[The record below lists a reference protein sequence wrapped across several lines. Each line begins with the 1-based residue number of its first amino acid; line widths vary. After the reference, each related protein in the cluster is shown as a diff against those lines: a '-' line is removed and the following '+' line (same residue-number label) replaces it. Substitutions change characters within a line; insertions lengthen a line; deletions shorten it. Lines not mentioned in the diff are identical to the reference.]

1 MLPQVSV
8 FDCDITIL
16 QLTPVLLHIE
26 GRQRV
31 SIYNGKK
38 ILFDIEMNSTNLA
51 TAAIAAKL
59 EKVKMYLLEDMKRRN
74 VPAKIQNELD
84 AVMKFVI
91 QEVKA
96 GRALDANGNLIIEI
110 QNKDLQK
117 LINKV
122 LVDLMNDVV
131 EQDLKKHIGKKMVGQ
146 AYVYPYNA
154 QWYNYWW
161 YSYYYRWQPYFYW
174 YNYPVTYV
182 GKKAGQAMNDS
193 VYNLVESAKNMCL
206 ECDNNGMCTLSMKF
220 TLN

>member
-1 MLPQVSV
+1 
-8 FDCDITIL
+8 
-16 QLTPVLLHIE
+16 
-26 GRQRV
+26 
-31 SIYNGKK
+31 
-38 ILFDIEMNSTNLA
+38 
-51 TAAIAAKL
+51 
-59 EKVKMYLLEDMKRRN
+59 MYLLEDMKRRN

-154 QWYNYWW
+154 QWYNY
-161 YSYYYRWQPYFYW
+161 YYRWQPYFYW

-193 VYNLVESAKNMCL
+193 VYDLVEFVEDVDKHVKDAYL
-206 ECDNNGMCTLSMKF
+206 ECDKNGMCNFTMKF
-220 TLN
+220 ALN